1 MEQCFQDAECLKSLC
16 VSMPILALVFVYPM
30 NYCYNRVFTNYEDA
44 TLSTRILFGFSIGFF
59 VSMAMCIFI
68 CVGGLLLIIPSSIV
82 AVPAAIIWEIMGFL
96 EKRKIA

>member
-1 MEQCFQDAECLKSLC
+1 MPKIPLC
-16 VSMPILALVFVYPM
+16 QHADFGVGI
-30 NYCYNRVFTNYEDA
+30 R
-44 TLSTRILFGFSIGFF
+44 LSNVSIGFF